1 MEKEN
6 AQIKK
11 IGIYIHIPFCFSKC
25 FYCNFVSFP
34 NIEEKIIDLYMKALI
49 KQIKT
54 ETFLFKEKDFENLT
68 VDTIY
73 IGGGTPSYIKE
84 EYIKQ
89 ILDEINYRF
98 NIEKEAEVTIEG
110 NPESLSEYKMK
121 KYKDYGI
128 NRISIGLQTTN
139 DVILKKI
146 GRPHTFSDFK
156 KIYNFAKKYF
166 RTNIDLMFAL
176 PNETEEILKNDLKN
190 IINLDPDSISVYS
203 LILEKDTKLYNDFKN
218 KKIHLPNEELERKM
232 QEYIYDFL
240 EKNKYIRYEISNF
253 SKKGKYSRHNTNTWL
268 QHEYI
273 GFGLNSSSYL
283 NKARFSVTSNL
294 NDFINHYI
302 NKFHIKSEKQKI
314 NKKPIYEVEEI
325 QSPLDEMKEHIYLG
339 LRMKEYDTENFFK
352 KFNKKCEDIFEKEF
366 KKIKKLGLID
376 IISKKNG
383 FNKISLNQKGLN
395 LANQVLIY
403 FI

>member
-1 MEKEN
+1 MEKEKN
-6 AQIKK
+6 KIKK

-25 FYCNFVSFP
+25 FYCNFISFP
-34 NIEEKIIDLYMKALI
+34 NIEEKVIDLYMKALI
-49 KQIKT
+49 KQIKM

-98 NIEKEAEVTIEG
+98 NIEKEAEITIEG

-128 NRISIGLQTTN
+128 NRISIGLQTT
-139 DVILKKI
+139 DDIILKKI
-146 GRPHTFSDFK
+146 GRPHTFNDFK
-156 KIYNFAKKYF
+156 NIYNFAKKYF

-176 PNETEEILKNDLKN
+176 PDETENILKKDLN
-190 IINLDPDSISVYS
+190 IVTKLNPDSISVYS
-203 LILEKDTKLYNDFKN
+203 LILEKGTKLQNDFKN
-218 KKIHLPNEELERKM
+218 QKISFPNEELERKM

-283 NKARFSVTSNL
+283 NRTRFSITSSL
-294 NDFINHYI
+294 NNFINYYI
-302 NKFHIKSEKQKI
+302 NNFQIKNEKQKI

-325 QSPLDEMKEHIYLG
+325 QSPFDEMKEHVYLG

-383 FNKISLNQKGLN
+383 FNKISLNKNGLN